1 MMNEANNE
9 PGMEG
14 MDEMS
19 CNDNSNSDDNDPQMG
34 GMGKVHIGGYQ
45 SKHLAN
51 PKNNNDINN
60 NNAIIS
66 QMGEM
71 GMGGGGGGFQAGFQ
85 YGIQAGIGN

>member
-1 MMNEANNE
+1 
-9 PGMEG
+9 
-14 MDEMS
+14 
-19 CNDNSNSDDNDPQMG
+19 MG

-51 PKNNNDINN
+51 PKNNNDIKN

-85 YGIQAGIGN
+85 YGIQAGIGK